1 MNIGCDVHK
10 DFHIFCDMDEKGE
23 IIGEGRIENNT
34 LAIDK
39 FARGHKGSKIAMEA
53 SSHSIPVYR
62 QLVKHGFE
70 VHMAHPGDLHKITKS
85 KKKTDEHDAYDLAQ
99 LLRTGYLPE
108 SWVPDE
114 EIQSLRSLTGR
125 RVELGRRF
133 SKVKNRIHSILAITG
148 VKEPKY
154 SDLFGRMGV
163 HFLEHLNLSEDFD
176 MVLRSLLR
184 ELAYLKEEIEILESR
199 LALIAT
205 DGRFKKEVEQLMGI
219 RGIGFYSALTI
230 LAWIGDVNRFP
241 SHKKLSSWAGLVS
254 SVRITGNTEIHGHI
268 TKAGPKELR
277 WILVEDAE
285 TAVKYPGKLR
295 RFYLKKK
302 RRLGH
307 KKRLWP
313 LPTNC

>member
-133 SKVKNRIHSILAITG
+133 SKVKTG
-148 VKEPKY
+148 Y
-154 SDLFGRMGV
+154 I
-163 HFLEHLNLSEDFD
+163 
-176 MVLRSLLR
+176 
-184 ELAYLKEEIEILESR
+184 AYWR
-199 LALIAT
+199 
-205 DGRFKKEVEQLMGI
+205 
-219 RGIGFYSALTI
+219 
-230 LAWIGDVNRFP
+230 
-241 SHKKLSSWAGLVS
+241 
-254 SVRITGNTEIHGHI
+254 
-268 TKAGPKELR
+268 
-277 WILVEDAE
+277 
-285 TAVKYPGKLR
+285 
-295 RFYLKKK
+295 
-302 RRLGH
+302 
-307 KKRLWP
+307 
-313 LPTNC
+313 